1 MKVPILTF
9 VILLSFNQKV
19 TCAPIFDY
27 IVGKITDI
35 ADTVTNTFITI
46 RAQVENMLLSTG
58 TNKRPVLRLHYPT
71 LTRIGDPNFKSN
83 FNDFVE
89 KAAAE
94 NETEIPEYIN
104 LKSEPTALMSTPQ
117 LATLHG
123 RRVESHVIHTKD
135 GYLLTLHRISP
146 RKDRSADILAVNQ
159 TVILHHGLLGSSADW
174 ILLGPEKSLPY
185 ILTDAGYDVWMANA
199 RGNYYSRGHV
209 KMAVDSDS
217 FWRFSFQEMG
227 EHDLSA
233 VIDYIRNIKK
243 SDDPIDYI
251 GHSMGATA
259 LLVLLSTNPQYN
271 QYLRVGIL
279 LAPLAFMSN
288 VEGPFKVLTAMASSP
303 PEQLLKLIGNKE
315 FVPTRKIPKWLAL
328 KYCKGPLLFCCNPLY
343 FISGG
348 IPEDNHAWNL
358 SFLARLLYH
367 VPAGGSTDTIMHYAQ
382 LVKSGK
388 FHRYNN
394 VYEEFPLN
402 QVTLP
407 IALFSSSED
416 WLATIPDVLRLYF
429 SIVNPIDHYIIR
441 GRNMSH
447 TEFVWGA
454 RADEIVFKKVLEF
467 LDSGLAIIGNAKN
480 SNECVYKHAKSETTH
495 LRELRSSNGVFAPLN
510 LFFGGITNYV
520 SSRIEEKKKRM
531 KTAFQAFFEVLGRGK
546 TSQHQQQQHYHYVQK
561 PVAVTKTVIHEPE
574 YMKIVANSSDKR
586 NGTFDTQA
594 EFSAEHLII
603 AHGFKS
609 ESHTVLTVDGYMIT
623 MHRIMRD
630 LDKRYDRA
638 VILHHG
644 ILGSSEDWLL
654 LGERRALPYLLSDG
668 GYDVW
673 LLNARGNKYSKTHT
687 GKSSE
692 RLEFW
697 DFSWHEMGV
706 YDLPA
711 AFKYIS
717 EITNKAELNF
727 IGHSMGATALLV
739 LLTTSPEYNDVLRSG
754 VLLAPLAFM
763 YHVKGPMRLLANFY
777 STNGY
782 NSLNFLGQTEFMNSE
797 TFPEQIVKRY
807 CKGDKKSCE
816 NPMLLLVNGGSPLL
830 EPKLMEDVMNH
841 TPSGTS
847 AKTIIHFVQL
857 AKSGFFQMFDYGA
870 ANNVRKYKNGT
881 PEIYNLKK
889 VTLPLALFSSPSD
902 WLATVSDIKTILP
915 LLPNVNVHHVVKAD
929 NFGHYDFV
937 WSPDAPDLV
946 FNFILP
952 LLDKITDSK
961 KDGFFE

>member
-1 MKVPILTF
+1 MCCTRV
-9 VILLSFNQKV
+9 VVQMYRHLLLCV
-19 TCAPIFDY
+19 
-27 IVGKITDI
+27 
-35 ADTVTNTFITI
+35 
-46 RAQVENMLLSTG
+46 
-58 TNKRPVLRLHYPT
+58 
-71 LTRIGDPNFKSN
+71 
-83 FNDFVE
+83 
-89 KAAAE
+89 
-94 NETEIPEYIN
+94 
-104 LKSEPTALMSTPQ
+104 
-117 LATLHG
+117 
-123 RRVESHVIHTKD
+123 
-135 GYLLTLHRISP
+135 
-146 RKDRSADILAVNQ
+146 
-159 TVILHHGLLGSSADW
+159 
-174 ILLGPEKSLPY
+174 
-185 ILTDAGYDVWMANA
+185 
-199 RGNYYSRGHV
+199 
-209 KMAVDSDS
+209 
-217 FWRFSFQEMG
+217 
-227 EHDLSA
+227 
-233 VIDYIRNIKK
+233 
-243 SDDPIDYI
+243 
-251 GHSMGATA
+251 
-259 LLVLLSTNPQYN
+259 VLLSI
-271 QYLRVGIL
+271 G
-279 LAPLAFMSN
+279 SN
-288 VEGPFKVLTAMASSP
+288 INV
-303 PEQLLKLIGNKE
+303 
-315 FVPTRKIPKWLAL
+315 TR
-328 KYCKGPLLFCCNPLY
+328 
-343 FISGG
+343 
-348 IPEDNHAWNL
+348 
-358 SFLARLLYH
+358 
-367 VPAGGSTDTIMHYAQ
+367 
-382 LVKSGK
+382 
-388 FHRYNN
+388 
-394 VYEEFPLN
+394 
-402 QVTLP
+402 
-407 IALFSSSED
+407 
-416 WLATIPDVLRLYF
+416 
-429 SIVNPIDHYIIR
+429 
-441 GRNMSH
+441 
-447 TEFVWGA
+447 
-454 RADEIVFKKVLEF
+454 
-467 LDSGLAIIGNAKN
+467 AI
-480 SNECVYKHAKSETTH
+480 ESETTH

-754 VLLAPLAFM
+754 ILLAPLAFM

-857 AKSGFFQMFDYGA
+857 AKTGFFQMFDYGA